1 MSNTTNFNLVKPAE
15 TDIYN
20 VLTFNGNMD
29 IIDAE
34 MAKPPL
40 TINGIAPDPVTRDT
54 TVTEVPLA
62 GNLSSD
68 IAQIVTGS
76 FIERTSGGDASID
89 DGSAFLV
96 SLKGNC
102 VHTGVVQEVLTYD
115 VQAVERENPITATL
129 NETTFKAYVTQSA
142 TITLTYIASWS
153 ADPALYGLT
162 ITGTPVNGDTIVIT
176 YVKGDLG
183 TITPA
188 TPSAFSSTGWNLF
201 SSTAGYAKVVR
212 YSDEYGYRIGGN
224 YSLVSFAE
232 TISGTQQAI
241 TMEDGL
247 FNVPSD
253 GYVFVTGYDAT
264 TYIYPTWSDWTE
276 GYEGEFAA
284 YSVDTI
290 SLSEAMLN
298 FPYGLCSVGIVRDE
312 INLNAQTAIQ
322 RIERLANTAENLEDV
337 VAMGVPYDYDT
348 NYIYYALETP
358 VTTALTID
366 GEYTVSDHGIEFF
379 TGTTIP
385 VYTETLYGEN
395 LKDKLRTDVLTISPQ
410 ELTYS
415 QQLQVRQNIGAAS
428 LNEVPS
434 VGLLSTTA
442 GAKVTKTGV
451 GNNNVPFLY
460 GKLLFMP
467 IDITVGNSA
476 VTAWSDVVMT
486 INYDLTNIAFTAQIC
501 AAEFFKFSNE
511 TGVGYLYAQ
520 KSNNKINIVSSAP
533 LTAST
538 RYKGFV
544 IIVIA

>member
-1 MSNTTNFNLVKPAE
+1 MSNTTNFNLVKPAD

-20 VLTFNGNMD
+20 VGIFNGNMD

-40 TINGIAPDPVTRDT
+40 TVNGIAPNPTTRDLT
-54 TVTEVPLA
+54 ITEVPLA

-68 IAQIVTGS
+68 VAQIVTGD

-129 NETTFKAYVTQSA
+129 NEATFKAYVTQSS

-153 ADPALYGLT
+153 ADPTLYGLT
-162 ITGTPVNGDTIVIT
+162 VTGTPVNGDAIVIT
-176 YVKGDLG
+176 YVKGDRG

-232 TISGTQQAI
+232 TISGTQTAV

-284 YSVDTI
+284 YSLDTI

-298 FPYGLCSVGIVRDE
+298 FPYGLCSVGITRDE

-322 RIERLANTAENLEDV
+322 RIERLAYTSENLEDV
-337 VAMGVPYDYDT
+337 VAMGVPYDYDN

-366 GEYTVSDHGIEFF
+366 GEYTVSDHGIEYF

-410 ELTYS
+410 DLSAAQQAQVKQNLGISVTDFLVTEMVTFVDNVSITANNYS
-415 QQLQVRQNIGAAS
+415 YAS
-428 LNEVPS
+428 YAVPAKTGYTIL
-434 VGLLSTTA
+434 GLLGISFENATTSGTGSSSIA
-442 GAKVTKTGV
+442 FNMAMYNASNNNKVTVQYRNYGTATAKIKIIGLV
-451 GNNNVPFLY
+451 LY
-460 GKLLFMP
+460 VK
-467 IDITVGNSA
+467 NS
-476 VTAWSDVVMT
+476 
-486 INYDLTNIAFTAQIC
+486 I
-501 AAEFFKFSNE
+501 
-511 TGVGYLYAQ
+511 
-520 KSNNKINIVSSAP
+520 
-533 LTAST
+533 
-538 RYKGFV
+538 
-544 IIVIA
+544 

>member
-40 TINGIAPDPVTRDT
+40 TVNGIAPDPTTRDLT
-54 TVTEVPLA
+54 ITEVPLA

-68 IAQIVTGS
+68 IAQICTGE
-76 FIERTSGGDASID
+76 FVERTSGGDASID

-102 VHTGVVQEVLTYD
+102 VHTGVVQEVLDMD
-115 VQAVERENPITATL
+115 VQPVERETPITATL
-129 NETTFKAYVTQSA
+129 NEETFKAYVSASA
-142 TITLTYIASWS
+142 TITLSYASSWS
-153 ADPALYGLT
+153 ADPALYGVT
-162 ITGTPVNGDTIVIT
+162 VTGTPVNGDTIVIT

-232 TISGTQQAI
+232 TISGTQQAV

-298 FPYGLCSVGIVRDE
+298 FPYGLCAVGVVRDE

-322 RIERLANTAENLEDV
+322 RIERLANTAQNLEDV
-337 VAMGVPYDYDT
+337 IAMGVPYDYDT

-379 TGTTIP
+379 TGTTVP

-395 LKDKLRTDVLTISPQ
+395 LKDKLRTDVVTISPQ
-410 ELTYS
+410 ELS
-415 QQLQVRQNIGAAS
+415 AAQQAQVRANIGAAS
-428 LNEVPS
+428 MTDLPF
-434 VGLLSTTA
+434 VGLVATTVN
-442 GAKVTKTGV
+442 KCSKNNV
-451 GNNNVPFLY
+451 GNFNQAFVYGNVMIL
-460 GKLLFMP
+460 P
-467 IDITVGNSA
+467 IDFNATSA
-476 VTAWSDVVMT
+476 ITAWSEYFMDVE
-486 INYDLTNIAFTAQIC
+486 YDLTGKTFTSQIC
-501 AAEFFKFSNE
+501 SVAFLNASNN
-511 TGVGYLYAQ
+511 TIVGYLYAQ
-520 KSNNKINIVSSAP
+520 KRNNKISICSSVNM
-533 LTAST
+533 SSGT
-538 RYKGFV
+538 RYRGFA
-544 IIVIA
+544 IIFLG

>member
-40 TINGIAPDPVTRDT
+40 TVNGIAPNPTTRDLT
-54 TVTEVPLA
+54 ITEVPLA

-68 IAQIVTGS
+68 VAQIVTGD

-115 VQAVERENPITATL
+115 VQPVERENPITATL
-129 NETTFKAYVTQSA
+129 NEETFKAYVSASA
-142 TITLTYIASWS
+142 TITLSYASSWS
-153 ADPALYGLT
+153 ADPALYGVT
-162 ITGTPVNGDTIVIT
+162 VTGTPVNGDVIVIT

-232 TISGTQQAI
+232 TISGTPQAV
-241 TMEDGL
+241 TLEDGL

-298 FPYGLCSVGIVRDE
+298 FPYGLCSVGITRDE

-322 RIERLANTAENLEDV
+322 RIERLAYTAENLEDV
-337 VAMGVPYDYDT
+337 VAMGVPYDYDN

-366 GEYTVSDHGIEFF
+366 GEYTVSDHGIEYF

-395 LKDKLRTDVLTISPQ
+395 LKDKLRTDVVTISPQ
-410 ELTYS
+410 ELS
-415 QQLQVRQNIGAAS
+415 SAQQAQVRTNIGAIGAEY
-428 LNEVPS
+428 LPFA
-434 VGLLSTTA
+434 GLVATT
-442 GAKVTKTGV
+442 VTKCSKNNV
-451 GNNNVPFLY
+451 GNFNQAFVYGNVMIL
-460 GKLLFMP
+460 P
-467 IDITVGNSA
+467 IDVNATSA
-476 VTAWSDVVMT
+476 ITAWSEYFMDVQ
-486 INYDLTNIAFTAQIC
+486 YDLTDKTFTSQIC
-501 AAEFFKFSNE
+501 SVAFLNASNN
-511 TGVGYLYAQ
+511 TIVGYLYAQ
-520 KSNNKINIVSSAP
+520 KRNNKISICSSVNM
-533 LTAST
+533 SSGT
-538 RYKGFV
+538 RYRGFA
-544 IIVIA
+544 IIYIG